1 MIAPVPEDLLQVG
14 HDLAA
19 DRRRLVLEGDATAET
34 HDYERAVKLYLLG
47 TFYDLMGEHRPV
59 FDDLG
64 QKIGYAFDQRFAF
77 AQPSVLRRVAT
88 CANALGIDLL
98 VIQLRF
104 VDLASIETKAIA
116 HLRPPLSP
124 EQAWTKIEERLR
136 MWLAVDAGL
145 RGSSLRSGPEHVL

>member
-1 MIAPVPEDLLQVG
+1 MTAPAPEDLLQVG
-14 HDLAA
+14 HDFVAY
-19 DRRRLVLEGDATAET
+19 RRRLVLEGDAAAEA
-34 HDYERAVKLYLLG
+34 HDYDRAVELYLLA
-47 TFYDLMGEHRPV
+47 TFYDLMGEHRPI

-88 CANALGIDLL
+88 CANALGMDLL

-136 MWLAVDAGL
+136 MWLAIDAGL
-145 RGSSLRSGPEHVL
+145 RGSSRRNESEHTP